1 MSSSYDNMATAMN
14 TKFKNKASVQAA
26 AQQFQHKH
34 GPKGKGGNGKI
45 PYRFGNFADDDLG
58 SHDKVKWLIDT
69 GDRNW
74 DVASF
79 SKLED
84 TIRGNLSDDGPQVPM
99 EFSIQPDGGQKARA
113 EIIEIKDPGTGAI
126 VSYKIILHCRT

>member
-69 GDRNW
+69 GNRNW
-74 DVASF
+74 DMPSF
-79 SKLED
+79 NLLEK
-84 TIRGNLSDDGPQVPM
+84 TIRENLSAHGPQVPM
-99 EFSIQPDGGQKARA
+99 EFSVDGLGGQKSHA
-113 EIIEIKDPGTGAI
+113 EVEEVRNPGTGAL
-126 VSYKIILHCRT
+126 VSYRIKIHCRV